1 MYDADT
7 WRPYC
12 HVRDISKAI
21 MAILAAP
28 AAAVREEVFNVGDNS
43 QQFTKRMI
51 VNEVQKYL
59 IDTRVKFREGD
70 TDPLNYRVSFDKILE
85 RLQVKLDHSVQTYT
99 GALVAAV

>member
-1 MYDADT
+1 
-7 WRPYC
+7 
-12 HVRDISKAI
+12 